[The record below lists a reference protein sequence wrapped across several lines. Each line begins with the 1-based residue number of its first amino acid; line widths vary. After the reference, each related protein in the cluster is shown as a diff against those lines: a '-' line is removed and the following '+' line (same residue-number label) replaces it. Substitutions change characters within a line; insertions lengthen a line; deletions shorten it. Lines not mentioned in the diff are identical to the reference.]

1 MGMGF
6 AVAGVASLTGTPLGG
21 GLVQADHGKYLYA
34 QMWAGASLLAASIFL
49 LVSKWAVV
57 GSNFKLRY

>member
-21 GLVQADHGKYLYA
+21 ALLQADKGGFLYA
-34 QMWAGASLLAASIFL
+34 QMWAGASLVAAAIMLSASRYTLTGAKI
-49 LVSKWAVV
+49 KAVV
-57 GSNFKLRY
+57 